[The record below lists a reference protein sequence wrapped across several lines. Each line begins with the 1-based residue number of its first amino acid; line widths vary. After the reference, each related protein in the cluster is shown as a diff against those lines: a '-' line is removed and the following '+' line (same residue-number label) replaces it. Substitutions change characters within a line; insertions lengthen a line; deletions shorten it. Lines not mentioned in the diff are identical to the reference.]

1 MPGRKIPLV
10 TNYYY
15 HVYNRGVEGRPT
27 YTSSREYRRFLELV
41 NYYRFQEPP
50 TSFSNFKNYP
60 NEKKEE
66 VMNDL
71 KMYQNV
77 QVEILNYCLMPNHF
91 HLLLSQTKPNG
102 ISNFMSKL
110 QNGYTKFFNKRNNR
124 YGSLFQGR
132 FKSIIIESEA
142 QLLHVFRYIMLN
154 PYSNAIIKD
163 VNKLN
168 KYPWMPLTS
177 YIQNTPKEDMLNKEL
192 IRNYFANQKDL
203 KEFIFDHADCQR
215 KLEII
220 KHLILEKPMLSSQ
233 GSNLKN
239 LQG

>member
-10 TNYYY
+10 TNYFY

-27 YTSSREYRRFLELV
+27 YTSIREYRRFLNLIS
-41 NYYRFQEPP
+41 YYRFQDPP

-60 NEKKEE
+60 KETRTK

-71 KMYQNV
+71 KRKHKPL
-77 QVEILNYCLMPNHF
+77 VEIINYCLMPNHF
-91 HLLLSQTKPNG
+91 HLLLNQTEPDG

-110 QNGYTKFFNKRNNR
+110 QNGYTKYFNKRNNR

-142 QLLHVFRYIMLN
+142 QLLHVFRYIILN
-154 PYSNAIIKD
+154 PYSSAIVKEIE
-163 VNKLN
+163 KLI
-168 KYPWMPLTS
+168 KYPWTPLKN
-177 YIQNTPKEDMLNKEL
+177 YLQNSVNEDTLSKEL
-192 IRNYFANQKDL
+192 ILNCFTSKKALKDFIYNY
-203 KEFIFDHADCQR
+203 ADCQR
-215 KLEII
+215 KIEII
-220 KHLILEKPMLSSQ
+220 KHLILEKPVLSSQ
-233 GSNLKN
+233 GSNLNN